1 MSAETE
7 NLTKQHTKR
16 SAHGAVKAAKRA
28 YAGHKTGAEPAL
40 NEQQIAQ
47 FLPLV
52 HKIAQ
57 RAATYLRPPLTYE
70 DLISAGTV
78 GLVKA
83 ARDYDPSFK
92 AEFKTYAYIRIKG
105 AILDELRGWAFIPAN
120 VNKQIRK
127 TMDLSVEITKQTG
140 VSPTEAQLAEK
151 LGVTVDEVYQT
162 FDNARTQQFLSIHG
176 FGPDTPA
183 LANVLAS
190 NATKTPDEQIEHNE
204 LIEHLAKAIQELDK
218 RQREI
223 ILLYYQRHLNMKQIA
238 ELFNVTEPRV
248 SQLHAAALFNL
259 FVKLR
264 QYNDAGK

>member
-7 NLTKQHTKR
+7 NLTRQKNAQ
-16 SAHGAVKAAKRA
+16 GAIKAAKRA
-28 YAGHKTGAEPAL
+28 YAGQKNPAVPAL
-40 NEQQIAQ
+40 DEQQIAQ

-70 DLISAGTV
+70 DLVSAGTV

-83 ARDYDPSFK
+83 ARDYDPSFQ

-105 AILDELRGWAFIPAN
+105 AILDELRGWAFIPPN
-120 VNKQIRK
+120 VNKKIRRA
-127 TMDLSVEITKQTG
+127 MDLSVEITKQTG

-151 LGVTVDEVYQT
+151 LGLTVDEVYQT
-162 FDNARTQQFLSIHG
+162 FDTARTQKFLSIHG
-176 FGPDTPA
+176 FGQDTPA

-190 NATKTPDEQIEHNE
+190 PQTKTPDEQMEHNE
-204 LIEHLAKAIQELDK
+204 LIERLVKSIQELEQ

-223 ILLYYQRHLNMKQIA
+223 ILLYYQQHLTMKQIA

-248 SQLHAAALFNL
+248 SQLHASALFNL

-264 QYNDAGK
+264 QYDDAGK